1 LIILENLYKKIYRKI
16 AAEFF
21 ICDVYIGRIPPY
33 TTYIKEVGVMNRN
46 ILPVLPPDAE
56 LETIPVL
63 KQLARSNR
71 SLAELKGYASTIPN
85 KHILLN
91 AITIN
96 EAKDSAAIENIITTH
111 DELYQAM
118 SQDRHKNPA
127 TKEVVNYRRALWYGY
142 EQVTQHEML
151 TTNMIIDIYTH
162 IENNS
167 SGIRKLPGTV
177 LRNETTGETV
187 YTPPSGE
194 QQILKLMANLEKYM
208 NEDFDGIDP
217 LIKLAVIHYQFESIH
232 PFYDGNGRTGRIVN
246 VLYLILKGLIDSP
259 ILYLSRYIIRNKNAY
274 YQLLQEVRTR
284 NNWEDWI
291 VYILTGIEETAD
303 DTMALVKKINTEVDA
318 MTAEIKE
325 KLPKIYSKELI
336 DLLFY
341 EFYTKT
347 QYIADGLGVSRRT
360 AVNYLSALE
369 AEGFLESRK
378 LGKERIYQNKR
389 LFDLVKNID

>member
-1 LIILENLYKKIYRKI
+1 M
-16 AAEFF
+16 
-21 ICDVYIGRIPPY
+21 
-33 TTYIKEVGVMNRN
+33 KEVYVMNQYT
-46 ILPVLPPDAE
+46 LPILPPDAQ

-91 AITIN
+91 AVTIN

-127 TKEVVNYRRALWYGY
+127 TKEVANYRRALWYGY
-142 EQVTQHEML
+142 EQVKQREML
-151 TTNMIIDIYTH
+151 TTNMIIDIH
-162 IENNS
+162 AQIENNR

-177 LRNETTGETV
+177 LRNEATGEMI

-194 QQILKLMANLEKYM
+194 QEIRKLMANLEKYM
-208 NEDFDGIDP
+208 NEDFDGTDP

-246 VLYLILKGLIDSP
+246 VLYLILKDLLDSP

-274 YQLLQEVRTR
+274 YQLLQEVRTKH
-284 NNWEDWI
+284 NWEDWI

-303 DTMALVKKINTEVDA
+303 NTMALVKRINTEVDT

-360 AVNYLSALE
+360 AVNYLSVLE
-369 AEGFLESRK
+369 AEGFLVSEK

-389 LFDLVKNID
+389 LFDLVKYAD